1 MIDDFVRG
9 GDSSSRQAPL
19 TRPREAPYTRCM
31 TTTQTATVKVF
42 LAAFRGLSKSQRQVF
57 LDELLRE
64 KAYREDLLDL
74 AVVEAR
80 RHESARPYRQYL
92 AERPGHRVS

>member
-1 MIDDFVRG
+1 
-9 GDSSSRQAPL
+9 
-19 TRPREAPYTRCM
+19 M
-31 TTTQTATVKVF
+31 TTHQTATVKVF

-80 RHESARPYRQYL
+80 RHESSRPYRQYL
-92 AERPGHRVS
+92 ADRSGHRASCI